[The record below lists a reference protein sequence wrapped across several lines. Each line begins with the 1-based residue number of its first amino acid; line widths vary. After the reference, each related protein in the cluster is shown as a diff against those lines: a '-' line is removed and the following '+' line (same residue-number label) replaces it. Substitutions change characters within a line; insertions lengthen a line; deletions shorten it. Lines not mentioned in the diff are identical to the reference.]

1 MFTNISRK
9 NNYVYDLQL
18 QVNAIL
24 QNNIYN
30 EEFLIYTTKV
40 DLTDI
45 KLEEKKDNL
54 WLILGIILGVIGALI
69 IAFFII
75 KYIRLTKRNVNLQEE
90 MKSMAYSNNIQKNVL
105 IKEKTE
111 RAQSDTDY
119 ETTFI

>member
-1 MFTNISRK
+1 VFTNISRK

>member
-1 MFTNISRK
+1 MYFTSLAPALCASDSFVLFISEITLYFTCPPNIKGLNDFINPRAHS
-9 NNYVYDLQL
+9 V
-18 QVNAIL
+18 V
-24 QNNIYN
+24 
-30 EEFLIYTTKV
+30 
-40 DLTDI
+40 
-45 KLEEKKDNL
+45 
-54 WLILGIILGVIGALI
+54 ILGIILGVIGALI